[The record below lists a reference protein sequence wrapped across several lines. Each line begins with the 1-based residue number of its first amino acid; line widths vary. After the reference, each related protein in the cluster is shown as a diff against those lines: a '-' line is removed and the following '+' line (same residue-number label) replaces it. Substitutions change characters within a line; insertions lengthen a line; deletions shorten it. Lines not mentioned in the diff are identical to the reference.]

1 MPCCPQE
8 PGTSHMLRPSMQ
20 VSVKGRAAAEYVV
33 RSRKDVVRDTLM
45 PSTFAMSN
53 ILYRSAD
60 EQFSE

>member
-1 MPCCPQE
+1 
-8 PGTSHMLRPSMQ
+8 MQ